1 MVQLQDCISLLRE
14 FKHKFGDVYGITK
27 LGIFGSVARGENTE
41 DSDIDIIVEVK
52 TPTLTLMHN
61 LHQAITSL
69 FNCKVDLVRLR
80 KSLRPLLLSN
90 INNEAIYV

>member
-1 MVQLQDCISLLRE
+1 MVQLQDSISLLRE

-52 TPTLTLMHN
+52 TPTLALMHN
-61 LHQAITSL
+61 LHQAMTSL

>member
-1 MVQLQDCISLLRE
+1 MVQLQDSIALLRD
-14 FKHKFGDVYGITK
+14 FKHKFGDAYGITK

-41 DSDIDIIVEVK
+41 ESDIDIIVEVK
-52 TPTLTLMHN
+52 TPTLPLMHN
-61 LHQAITSL
+61 LHKAIASL
-69 FNCKVDLVRLR
+69 FDCKVDLVRLR